1 MSNKAGDAMASAA
14 APHATPVDTHP
25 PLLPPFEST
34 GESLVDSL
42 QQYSPAPS
50 TVRPALRQGRR
61 GSSGSNLSRISVIS
75 SIRKSKDKSDTASL
89 LTVDEI
95 TAEVENRRASMSTLN
110 DSQEQDRPLTPAA
123 SDVFP
128 SEDDTSDSCPT
139 DTESEE
145 SDTSTDSEDH
155 GQGRAISS
163 TGSRQI
169 IKWIKG
175 ALIGAGSFGSVFL
188 GMDAHSGLL
197 MAVKQVDLPSGD
209 ARNEEKKRSTVQ
221 ALEREIELLR
231 ELQHENIVQY
241 LDSATDGNN
250 LYIFLEYVPG
260 GSVAALLSSYGA
272 FEEALVRNFSRQIL
286 TGLNYLHERNI
297 IHRDIKGANILVDN
311 KGGIKISD
319 FGISKKMES
328 SLMERPN
335 RPSLQGSVFWM
346 APEVVKQTSYTSKAD
361 IWSVGCLVVEMLTGT
376 HPWADLTQMQ
386 AIFRIGSLARPA
398 TPSDISPDATDFLRL
413 TFEINHNAR
422 PTASTLLNHSF
433 IAAQQASTRTPI
445 SLEQANATLDAVA
458 ASRRQPMPP
467 GLGAKDTMR

>member
-1 MSNKAGDAMASAA
+1 
-14 APHATPVDTHP
+14 
-25 PLLPPFEST
+25 
-34 GESLVDSL
+34 
-42 QQYSPAPS
+42 
-50 TVRPALRQGRR
+50 
-61 GSSGSNLSRISVIS
+61 
-75 SIRKSKDKSDTASL
+75 
-89 LTVDEI
+89 
-95 TAEVENRRASMSTLN
+95 
-110 DSQEQDRPLTPAA
+110 
-123 SDVFP
+123 
-128 SEDDTSDSCPT
+128 
-139 DTESEE
+139 
-145 SDTSTDSEDH
+145 
-155 GQGRAISS
+155 
-163 TGSRQI
+163 
-169 IKWIKG
+169 
-175 ALIGAGSFGSVFL
+175 
-188 GMDAHSGLL
+188 

-241 LDSATDGNN
+241 LGELSLHAFHVNWDRADDADSATDGNN

-319 FGISKKMES
+319 FGISKKTES
-328 SLMERPN
+328 SEWSETICRLTEGLMERPN

-386 AIFRIGSLARPA
+386 AIFRVRYDCLLLTPRSDHWLALQRPA
-398 TPSDISPDATDFLRL
+398 IFRQTPP
-413 TFEINHNAR
+413 TFSVSRSRSI
-422 PTASTLLNHSF
+422 T
-433 IAAQQASTRTPI
+433 
-445 SLEQANATLDAVA
+445 TLDPPHPPCSTTRS
-458 ASRRQPMPP
+458 SRPSLHQHERPSRWNKRTRRWRLLPRP
-467 GLGAKDTMR
+467 VSNLCHLG